1 MSDAIAQPSTE
12 SSADSDKR
20 SSYSLANVSKLLALG
35 FLPLCLIMAMVEA
48 VSETWRPLGIVVN
61 VILLIVSVISLI
73 KLLPKEQ
80 SDNPTRIIEFEFG
93 AVMLSSLIFVV
104 GFSQTFRHLSY
115 MIAGFDADQTG
126 YWHWLRFGLANF
138 LDAMLFDWPT
148 IYNWQISEIRATSA
162 QTRFLVFLFRTLI
175 EFIVVANIFQY
186 AKILWRNRDKL
197 WHGDQATADV
207 GDLLI
212 FAIEFVFFLLWAV
225 PFTIMIGAIAND
237 GLTIESSWSALKIVP
252 PVALGIWLVV
262 IGLRRMWSV
271 AFMRMTAVVL
281 LLGLALWLWIQYVPA
296 TIAGITQLQL
306 LLQYPMQQLVPLA
319 AIVASICLV
328 IMAAVLLWKP
338 APWRGLVA
346 IMSTGIGSWLIYMY
360 WPVVVTFLKYL
371 PQ

>member
-1 MSDAIAQPSTE
+1 MSDAITQSSTE
-12 SSADSDKR
+12 SQTDGDKR

-61 VILLIVSVISLI
+61 VILLVVSVISLI

-148 IYNWQISEIRATSA
+148 IYNWQISEIHATSG

-175 EFIVVANIFQY
+175 EFIVVANI
-186 AKILWRNRDKL
+186 I
-197 WHGDQATADV
+197 
-207 GDLLI
+207 
-212 FAIEFVFFLLWAV
+212 
-225 PFTIMIGAIAND
+225 
-237 GLTIESSWSALKIVP
+237 
-252 PVALGIWLVV
+252 PVCQN
-262 IGLRRMWSV
+262 S
-271 AFMRMTAVVL
+271 
-281 LLGLALWLWIQYVPA
+281 LAEPRQ
-296 TIAGITQLQL
+296 T
-306 LLQYPMQQLVPLA
+306 LA
-319 AIVASICLV
+319 
-328 IMAAVLLWKP
+328 W
-338 APWRGLVA
+338 
-346 IMSTGIGSWLIYMY
+346 
-360 WPVVVTFLKYL
+360 
-371 PQ
+371 